1 MFRGYDKFF
10 EPSFVPEN
18 FTASNVTDEVINW
31 VLIYFRMVGDN
42 CEKIRG
48 FKYQN
53 YTEVWEQNPQTY
65 AKVHHDELQDLDV
78 YRDKI
83 QMFLNLIS
91 DIQQES
97 SNVIE
102 QIYYIDPTDLIK
114 EINSRALQFNQNLIQ
129 SLLQSAI

>member
-1 MFRGYDKFF
+1 MPDYEIKGEYIELFRGYDKFF
-10 EPSFVPEN
+10 EPDFVPEN
-18 FTASNVTDEVINW
+18 YTATNVTDEVINW

-48 FKYQN
+48 FKYQS
-53 YTEVWEQNPQTY
+53 YTEVWEENPQTY
-65 AKVHHDELQDLDV
+65 AKTHHDELQDLDV

-102 QIYYIDPTDLIK
+102 
-114 EINSRALQFNQNLIQ
+114 
-129 SLLQSAI
+129 